1 KRLLEL
7 KNAELAR
14 LQSEL
19 AAKRAAAAAPPP
31 PPVPQVPPPAVPQA
45 APPPPPA
52 PITEEKPPEATAPP
66 EAAAPP
72 APTPAPP
79 APTPAP
85 TPAPQSAKPA
95 PVPPESAAGESLLDT
110 LEGYWWE
117 IALAM
122 LVVVGVIAARFVR
135 AQRAAQFDDSI
146 GRLAVAGAEAVEASP
161 PSRGFASGG
170 FASGEPPMRAI
181 EPASREPGFVVEESG
196 THERP
201 PLSP

>member
-1 KRLLEL
+1 
-7 KNAELAR
+7 
-14 LQSEL
+14 
-19 AAKRAAAAAPPP
+19 
-31 PPVPQVPPPAVPQA
+31 
-45 APPPPPA
+45 
-52 PITEEKPPEATAPP
+52 

-72 APTPAPP
+72 APTPAPIP
-79 APTPAP
+79 APP
-85 TPAPQSAKPA
+85 SAKPA
-95 PVPPESAAGESLLDT
+95 PPVPPESAAGESLLDT

-122 LVVVGVIAARFVR
+122 LAVVGVIAARFVR
-135 AQRAAQFDDSI
+135 AQRAAQFDDSL

-170 FASGEPPMRAI
+170 FASGEPPMRAT

-201 PLSP
+201 RLSLGAAEAAPARHVTADETISSETAINLDRKSTRLNSSH